1 MKSRQIEPKPPIA
14 GYLITKKGIEMAK
27 KQKPEDIDPL
37 LKEDPETVIRVAQTI
52 IEPALQEALKAAQ
65 KEASSAEILS
75 ALANSYGG
83 LLVDLMGFGAA
94 AKFMRG
100 HADHIASR
108 EE

>member
-1 MKSRQIEPKPPIA
+1 M
-14 GYLITKKGIEMAK
+14 TK
-27 KQKPEDIDPL
+27 KQKATDTDPL
-37 LKEDPETVIRVAQTI
+37 LEEDPETVIRVAQTI

-65 KEASSAEILS
+65 QEASSAEILS

-83 LLVDLMGFGAA
+83 LLVDLMGFDAA

>member
-1 MKSRQIEPKPPIA
+1 MADQ
-14 GYLITKKGIEMAK
+14 TKEKGVDAV
-27 KQKPEDIDPL
+27 
-37 LKEDPETVIRVAQTI
+37 LKEDPETVIRIAQEI
-52 IEPALQEALKAAQ
+52 IEPALQEALKKAQ
-65 KEASSAEILS
+65 QEASSAEILS

>member
-1 MKSRQIEPKPPIA
+1 MDKKNKEEAA
-14 GYLITKKGIEMAK
+14 GSILA
-27 KQKPEDIDPL
+27 
-37 LKEDPETVIRVAQTI
+37 EDPETVIRVAQNI
-52 IEPALQEALKAAQ
+52 IEPALQEALKKAQ
-65 KEASSAEILS
+65 QEASSAEILS

-83 LLVDLMGFGAA
+83 LLVDLMGFGPA

>member
-1 MKSRQIEPKPPIA
+1 MSKK
-14 GYLITKKGIEMAK
+14 TKKANMDAIE
-27 KQKPEDIDPL
+27 
-37 LKEDPETVIRVAQTI
+37 KEDPEIVIRVAQEI
-52 IEPALQEALKAAQ
+52 IEPALQEALKKAQ